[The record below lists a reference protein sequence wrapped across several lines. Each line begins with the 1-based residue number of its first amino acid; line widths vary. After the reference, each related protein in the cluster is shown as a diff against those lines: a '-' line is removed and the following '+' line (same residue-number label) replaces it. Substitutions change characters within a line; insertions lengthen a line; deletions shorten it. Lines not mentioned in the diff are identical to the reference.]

1 MDYQQTLDFLYGQLP
16 MFQRVGA
23 AALKFN
29 LDNIIKLMA
38 ALGNPHL
45 KVKTI
50 HVAGTN
56 GKGSSSHMLASVLQ
70 EAGYKTGLHTSPHLK
85 SFTERIRINGQE
97 IEQEAVVSFVRT
109 TMPLI
114 EQIKPSFFEITF
126 AMAMHYFAE
135 VKVDIAIIEV
145 GMGGRLDSTNIIHP
159 QICLITNISMDHQQF
174 LGNTL
179 AEIAGEKA
187 GIMKDGVP
195 TVIAQTQPEI
205 KHVFEEKAQSLGI
218 TLRFADS
225 LYHLEHAADN
235 RINVVKKDEGIKY
248 EGLQLDLKGQYQ
260 FANLIGV
267 LAVLEELHT
276 VGYGNI
282 NDVAVAQ
289 GLANVVKNTGL
300 KGRWQVMKAKPMVI
314 ADTGHNLA
322 GVENNMHH
330 LASLEFNKLHI
341 VWGMVQDKDPHG
353 VLKLLP
359 KTASYYF
366 VQATVPRAMDAH
378 KLKKLAATKGLIGEV
393 YESVNAGYN
402 DAVNKAAEED
412 LIFVGGS
419 TFVVAELDDL

>member
-225 LYHLEHAADN
+225 VYHLEHAADN

-378 KLKKLAATKGLIGEV
+378 KLMELAATKGLIGEV